1 MAINKGLNYPLPMY
15 ALFILVLIISGN
27 YIGELLPCQVQAEL
41 SDNIL
46 LKHFFAYL
54 TLFFF
59 VGLTDS
65 EIAEKGFGTL
75 LFKTM
80 LIYFV
85 FLIFI
90 KNNVTYFQI
99 NLFLLG
105 ILYLVNYVR
114 LELKAK
120 YDDEDT
126 DDDTKNKLEGQINA
140 LVTTSNVI
148 WIISLIILI
157 IGFLVYM
164 GQKKC
169 EYYGSFDYGTFF
181 FGKASCKGATDVEI
195 GHWDAMGAAF
205 GSIPDVCTNEER
217 FTSKVTDTTAK
228 IPDTTATVTATPLIS
243 ATSDSSFNLPI
254 AVPNTVPVSTTDTL
268 LKSKL
273 LESNVNTNTT
283 VPESNTNT
291 QVEPNSGNLG
301 NSFNRKL

>member
-1 MAINKGLNYPLPMY
+1 MAINKGLNYPLPMW
-15 ALFILVLIISGN
+15 ALFVLVLIISGN

-65 EIAEKGFGTL
+65 EIAEKGFGSL

-85 FLIFI
+85 FLLFI

-105 ILYLVNYVR
+105 VLYLINYVR
-114 LELKAK
+114 LELSSK
-120 YDDEDT
+120 YNDEDT
-126 DDDTKNKLEGQINA
+126 DDDTKNKLEGQINS
-140 LVTTSNVI
+140 LVTASNVI
-148 WIISLIILI
+148 WIISLIILV

-164 GQKKC
+164 GEKKC

-181 FGKASCKGATDVEI
+181 FGKASCKGATDIDISHYE
-195 GHWDAMGAAF
+195 AFMAAF
-205 GSIPDVCTNEER
+205 GSLPDSCTNPER
-217 FTSKVTDTTAK
+217 
-228 IPDTTATVTATPLIS
+228 
-243 ATSDSSFNLPI
+243 
-254 AVPNTVPVSTTDTL
+254 
-268 LKSKL
+268 
-273 LESNVNTNTT
+273 
-283 VPESNTNT
+283 
-291 QVEPNSGNLG
+291 
-301 NSFNRKL
+301 